1 LSKQIV
7 IAIVDDDASV
17 REALTG
23 LMKSLGHRA
32 IAFQSAED
40 FLTSKRRDRM
50 ACLIADVQMEGMS
63 GLDLHTCLVASG
75 HPIPTILITAYP
87 DERVRTR
94 AVEAGVKGFL
104 IKPFSEEELLACI
117 RSALDS
123 RRAPNAR

>member
-1 LSKQIV
+1 V

-40 FLTSKRRDRM
+40 FLKSNRRDRV

-63 GLDLHTCLVASG
+63 GPDLHAFLVASG

-87 DERVRTR
+87 EERVRTR
-94 AVEAGVKGFL
+94 VLEAGVKGFL
-104 IKPFSEEELLACI
+104 IKPFSEEELLACL

-123 RRAPNAR
+123 RRAPNAG